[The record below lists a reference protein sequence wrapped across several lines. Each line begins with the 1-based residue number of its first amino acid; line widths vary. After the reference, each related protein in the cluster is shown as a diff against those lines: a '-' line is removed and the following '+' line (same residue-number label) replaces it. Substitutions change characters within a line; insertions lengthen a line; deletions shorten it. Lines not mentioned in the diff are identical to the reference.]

1 MIDKW
6 GAAAKAKRAVHPDKG
21 GGVLRS
27 ILRLPTTA
35 DVDSTDLSLGPD
47 PAKVG
52 TSMDELIRTVNGS
65 AARSLGCQAAGRRAA
80 GRRAAGYP
88 AN

>member
-27 ILRLPTTA
+27 VLRLST
-35 DVDSTDLSLGPD
+35 DHVDSTDLSLGPD
-47 PAKVG
+47 PVKVG

-80 GRRAAGYP
+80 GYP
-88 AN
+88 AS

>member
-27 ILRLPTTA
+27 ILRLSTTA

-52 TSMDELIRTVNGS
+52 TSMDELIRAVNGS
-65 AARSLGCQAAGRRAA
+65 AARATIRKGADDAVSALGLEWL
-80 GRRAAGYP
+80 P
-88 AN
+88 